1 MSKKLKHNNI
11 PNSLVAEPETPYGFR
26 TLSEDDKLKI
36 DMHRSDAEKLSLF
49 TKMLRRNGMLNKV
62 TSDIS
67 KK

>member
-1 MSKKLKHNNI
+1 M
-11 PNSLVAEPETPYGFR
+11 VAEPETPYGFR

-49 TKMLRRNGMLNKV
+49 TKMLRRNKMLNSTASV
-62 TSDIS
+62 IS